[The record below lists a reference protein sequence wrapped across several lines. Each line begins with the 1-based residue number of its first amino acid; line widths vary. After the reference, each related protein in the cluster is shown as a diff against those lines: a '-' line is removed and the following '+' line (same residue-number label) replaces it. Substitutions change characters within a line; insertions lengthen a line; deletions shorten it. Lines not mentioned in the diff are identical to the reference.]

1 MNAHGFSPTDVA
13 ALPIGQEDAV
23 TPLQVL
29 DAYNIIANGGVVR
42 HALARA
48 RGARPR
54 RRRSRKVPR
63 PGRASRADPD
73 RRPGADARCS
83 SRSSRGGTGTQA
95 AVSGYTIAGKTG
107 TAQIPYPGRAAYI
120 PGAYNA
126 TFVGFAP
133 AQHPVL
139 SMIVVIQRPTPVI
152 YGGSVAAPVF
162 ARVMGYALHRYGVP
176 TSGRV
181 DAPTLAGGS
190 VSFLQDVT

>member
-1 MNAHGFSPTDVA
+1 MLIRVVA
-13 ALPIGQEDAV
+13 
-23 TPLQVL
+23 
-29 DAYNIIANGGVVR
+29 
-42 HALARA
+42 
-48 RGARPR
+48 
-54 RRRSRKVPR
+54 
-63 PGRASRADPD
+63 
-73 RRPGADARCS
+73 
-83 SRSSRGGTGTQA
+83 GGTGTQA

-133 AQHPVL
+133 AEHPVL

-181 DAPTLAGGS
+181 AAPSLAGGS